1 MSFLNRIIKQTI
13 YRIGFQSSGSKR
25 DVLNNN
31 KKKKNNRL
39 FGFFFLYFTQNV
51 LRIHN

>member
-25 DVLNNN
+25 DVLNN